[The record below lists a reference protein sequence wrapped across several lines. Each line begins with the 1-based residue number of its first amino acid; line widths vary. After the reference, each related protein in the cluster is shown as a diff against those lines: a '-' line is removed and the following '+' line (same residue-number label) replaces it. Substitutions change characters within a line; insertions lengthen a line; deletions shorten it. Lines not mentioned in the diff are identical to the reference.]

1 MLTVLLRDIVDTEPS
16 LGDVNKM
23 LIGSF
28 IAEYD
33 ERSSLPPS
41 SPPAPAIMFSDH
53 DVQSSPPS
61 MQETDSRQHI
71 TTNHAA
77 AQLRPPST
85 LERLPSSMDSRT

>member
-1 MLTVLLRDIVDTEPS
+1 MALLRDIVDTEPS

-33 ERSSLPPS
+33 ERRSLSPS

-53 DVQSSPPS
+53 DIQSSPPS
-61 MQETDSRQHI
+61 LQETDSWQHAL
-71 TTNHAA
+71 TNNAA

-85 LERLPSSMDSRT
+85 LERLPSTIDSRT